1 LDVRAEGAVVAMA
14 GRRRGRPET
23 RTRAGNSRNQKYRP
37 AFSDGRLAR
46 SVHTKNQLLG
56 AGIELIGDGS
66 TEVTPER
73 VANRAGK
80 SVSTFYNHFANLDE
94 LVLEV
99 LRVQSAQYAASV
111 TPLPPKGP
119 IGPRIK
125 ATSHQRRE
133 YFEVVGPVLQLAHA
147 RIQGSSDF
155 AALLVQHR
163 RLSRRLLTFTFGPEL
178 TAAGRNSRTLLDV
191 MEANMGWQNWNALR
205 FDDGHTASNA
215 ERLVVL
221 AVTSILSSSW
231 PAPVPP

>member
-1 LDVRAEGAVVAMA
+1 MA

-23 RTRAGNSRNQKYRP
+23 RTRAGAGSGRNQKYRP
-37 AFSDGRLAR
+37 MFPDGRLAR

-94 LVLEV
+94 LLLEV
-99 LRVQSAQYAASV
+99 VRVQAAQYQSSV

-133 YFEVVGPVLQLAHA
+133 YFEVVGPVLRLANA

-178 TAAGRNSRTLLDV
+178 AAAGRDSRTLLDV

-205 FDDGHTASNA
+205 FDDRHTASNA

-221 AVTSILSSSW
+221 AVTSILSNSW